1 MVLHW
6 SLLLASSLL
15 LTGPPGLVKLE
26 VLTLELLFLL
36 SSLTR
41 HRGSRR
47 DFPGQDRAQSRLS
60 RTVAGGLAL
69 DVLEA
74 RGSL

>member
-36 SSLTR
+36 SSLTQ
-41 HRGSRR
+41 HRGR
-47 DFPGQDRAQSRLS
+47 DRKS
-60 RTVAGGLAL
+60 V
-69 DVLEA
+69 V
-74 RGSL
+74 